1 MLNLMTPDEMYCF
14 TIKNPMGHLW
24 RVYEVPDD
32 CSANRASVFA
42 VSEPVINTFSKCHTI
57 SLSVKKGKNSS
68 TYGICASKTT
78 CELLSTVHGKW
89 RNYRHVLTLVGQPLG
104 TYTSRLSKFSQM
116 HYYMSSS
123 VAEST
128 LNLR

>member
-57 SLSVKKGKNSS
+57 SLSVKKGKKFKYIWNLCEQDNLRATLNGSWQMAQLSPCVNSCGS
-68 TYGICASKTT
+68 AIGNLHITIKQIQSNA
-78 CELLSTVHGKW
+78 LL
-89 RNYRHVLTLVGQPLG
+89 HVL
-104 TYTSRLSKFSQM
+104 
-116 HYYMSSS
+116 
-123 VAEST
+123 
-128 LNLR
+128 